1 VYNTRELENFEGVT
15 MKRTKS
21 YSILKQLSIYLILVY
36 CLLFSLML
44 INDVSAIRTVREKIC
59 GGLYTSLNIYSNQ
72 IETSLSAAEKYL
84 IGMSDTTKGANLLT
98 IERDNDDSE
107 FYRAVIKEKIELDSA
122 LTTLDLIEGL
132 FVFSTTNQTLIAS
145 AKVPTSPTVS
155 SMRNIIRA
163 AHNSDTL
170 SMLPAKRWFPIYVN
184 NQYYLLRIFKVRN
197 SYVGAWANI
206 SSMLALVE
214 SEQNL
219 VEQAL
224 FVFDGDNVYANN
236 SQKSSLRPDIKG
248 SLEKYT
254 IFDSDKRYLCISIQ
268 TSYTKD
274 GYIAMLIPDEQLSA
288 QLRQNYILMLITGCA
303 FLLLALVILY
313 ILRRFLQRPIHR
325 LKRSIDALRTG
336 DFNTRISENFECE
349 EFIEVNHAFND
360 MVERI
365 ETLKISIYEEKLTQ
379 QQLEM
384 KFLKSQ
390 IAPHFLNNCLNA
402 IYHMTGAGKVD
413 LIQKMTVTLGEH
425 LRYALSDQS
434 VVSLDFELD
443 KVKNYIQLS
452 KLRFPDCIEYFINID
467 RKIKNATVLPL
478 MVLSYVENTIKHE
491 VIAGKVIEIHIDAN
505 YMENEKGE
513 RVLIK
518 IWDTGDGW
526 PPDIYSVLSS
536 GKMLNNDDGHHIGIK
551 NIYQRMKFI
560 FEGDFEI
567 HFSNRPNAGA
577 EIELEFPY
585 TPIEKD
591 SSESSF

>member
-1 VYNTRELENFEGVT
+1 MLYTRELENFEGVI
-15 MKRTKS
+15 MKRTKR

-44 INDVSAIRTVREKIC
+44 INDVSAISTVREKIC

-84 IGMSDTTKGANLLT
+84 ISMSDTTKGANLLT

-107 FYRAVIKEKIELDSA
+107 FYRAVIKEKNELDSTLA
-122 LTTLDLIEGL
+122 TLDLIDGL
-132 FVFSTTNQTLIAS
+132 FVFSTTNQFLIAS
-145 AKVPTSPTVS
+145 ASVPTSPTVNS
-155 SMRNIIRA
+155 IRNIIRA

-170 SMLPAKRWFPIYVN
+170 STLPARRWFPVYMN
-184 NQYYLLRIFKVRN
+184 SQYYLMRIFKVRN

-206 SSMLALVE
+206 SSMLSLVE
-214 SEQNL
+214 SEQDL

-224 FVFDGDNVYANN
+224 FVFDGNNVYANN

-254 IFDSDKRYLCISIQ
+254 IFNSDKKYLCISTQ

-274 GYIAMLIPDEQLSA
+274 GYIAMLIPDDQFSA
-288 QLRQNYILMLITGCA
+288 QLHQNYILMLITGCA

-413 LIQKMTVTLGEH
+413 LIQKMTITLGEH
-425 LRYALSDQS
+425 LRYALSDRS
-434 VVSLDFELD
+434 VVALDFELD

-452 KLRFPDCIEYFINID
+452 KLRFPDCIEYFINIHQ
-467 RKIKNATVLPL
+467 KIKDASVLPL
-478 MVLSYVENTIKHE
+478 MVLSYVENTIKYE
-491 VIAGKVIEIHIDAN
+491 VIAGKVTEIHIDAS
-505 YMENEKGE
+505 YLKNEKGE
-513 RVLIK
+513 RVSIK

-526 PPDIYSVLSS
+526 PDDILSILSS
-536 GKMLNNDDGHHIGIK
+536 GKMLSTDDGHHIGIK
-551 NIYQRMKFI
+551 NTYQRMKFI
-560 FEGDFEI
+560 FEGDFEMRFQN
-567 HFSNRPNAGA
+567 HPNAGA

-585 TPIEKD
+585 IPVEKD
-591 SSESSF
+591 LAENNS